1 MNIIYCEGEEI
12 IERYKAAGKLGAIMT
27 MVGFS
32 VYPLSA
38 NVHGI
43 VKSLLHQSYCNS

>member
-1 MNIIYCEGEEI
+1 VNIISCEEEES
-12 IERYKAAGKLGAIMT
+12 IERYEAARKQGARMT
-27 MVGFS
+27 MAGFS

-38 NVHGI
+38 NVKYT